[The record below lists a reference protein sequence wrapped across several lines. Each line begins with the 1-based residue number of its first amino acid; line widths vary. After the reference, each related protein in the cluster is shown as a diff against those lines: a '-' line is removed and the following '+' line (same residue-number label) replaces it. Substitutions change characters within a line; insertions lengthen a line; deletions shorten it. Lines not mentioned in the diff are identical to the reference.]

1 MAAFVGLSRVIRGS
15 HFPTDVFGGAVLGV
29 VCGSLAA
36 APWSAWRL
44 SLEEGLRH
52 AAIGAAALLGVLWS
66 LSHPAD
72 GEMTGKLW
80 LGMALVSML
89 SGLWLRRVAWSNR
102 DKAARVQEKVSTI
115 LIAYGLACLT
125 TSPFVIAA
133 VGLACLAYWIDLHP
147 DSAGLEPRSQMR
159 AMLTEGVL
167 LVCVLLALSILIEGR
182 GALPF

>member
-1 MAAFVGLSRVIRGS
+1 
-15 HFPTDVFGGAVLGV
+15 VFGGAVLGV

-36 APWSAWRL
+36 APWSAWRV

-52 AAIGAAALLGVLWS
+52 AAIGAVALLGVLWS

-72 GEMTGKLW
+72 GGMTGKLW
-80 LGMALVSML
+80 LAMAVVSML
-89 SGLWLRRVAWSNR
+89 SGLWLRRVTWSDQ

-133 VGLACLAYWIDLHP
+133 VGLACLAYWMHLQR
-147 DSAGLEPRSQMR
+147 DSAGLQPRSQMR
-159 AMLTEGVL
+159 TMLTEGVL
-167 LVCVLLALSILIEGR
+167 LACVLLALSILIEGR
-182 GALPF
+182 GVLPF